1 MPYTAGMKV
10 FVALLRA
17 INVGGTGKLAMGDL
31 RQLCEEAGFKDCR
44 TYIQSGNAVFRSAL
58 SEPSVKAKLEKSLAT
73 LFGKSSGALVRTRAE
88 LQAIIKDNPFKS
100 AEANRVLVLFMD
112 EPLPRDAL
120 KGLQIPGREK
130 VRVEGREIFIHFPD
144 GMGRSKLKVPFAQT
158 GTGRNMNTVVKL
170 AALAAELEQ
179 N

>member
-1 MPYTAGMKV
+1 MKV

-17 INVGGTGKLAMGDL
+17 INVGGTGKLAMSEL

-44 TYIQSGNAVFRSAL
+44 TYIQSGNAVFRSPL

-73 LFGKSSGALVRTRAE
+73 VLGKPFAALVRTRSE
-88 LQAIIKDNPFKS
+88 LQAIIQTNPFKS
-100 AEANRVLVLFMD
+100 AEANRVLVVFMD

-120 KGLQIPGREK
+120 KGLQVPGREQ
-130 VRVEGREIFIHFPD
+130 VRLEGRELFVHYPD
-144 GMGRSKLKVPFAQT
+144 GMGRSKLKLPFAQM
-158 GTGRNMNTVVKL
+158 GTGRNLNTVVKL

>member
-1 MPYTAGMKV
+1 
-10 FVALLRA
+10 
-17 INVGGTGKLAMGDL
+17 
-31 RQLCEEAGFKDCR
+31 
-44 TYIQSGNAVFRSAL
+44 
-58 SEPSVKAKLEKSLAT
+58 

-88 LQAIIKDNPFKS
+88 LQAIIKVNPFKS